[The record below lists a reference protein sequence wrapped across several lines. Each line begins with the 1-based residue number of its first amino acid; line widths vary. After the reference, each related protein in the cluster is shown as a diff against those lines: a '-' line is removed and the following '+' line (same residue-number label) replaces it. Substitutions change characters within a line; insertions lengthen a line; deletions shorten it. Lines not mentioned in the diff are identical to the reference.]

1 MSYTRKLVVLVASL
15 GIAVTAM
22 TAAAA
27 DLKSPDQIKTCLRI
41 LMQVTNDFD
50 RQITGQ
56 HYARLTHENMEFME
70 GAQALRQA
78 LANESADLRAQVEP
92 ALQKA
97 VDAAQHVADMSST
110 NDGDKL
116 RAGHGEMLKA
126 VNAVFAYFPEDLRPD
141 PNVAPGRP
149 PHPPSQ

>member
-1 MSYTRKLVVLVASL
+1 MSYSRRVLAVVASL
-15 GIAVTAM
+15 GFALTAM
-22 TAAAA
+22 TSMAA

-50 RQITGQ
+50 RQITRQ
-56 HYARLTHENMEFME
+56 SYARLPHENMEFME

-97 VDAAQHVADMSST
+97 VDAAQHVADMSSS
-110 NDGDKL
+110 NDDAKL

-149 PHPPSQ
+149 PGFGR

>member
-1 MSYTRKLVVLVASL
+1 MSYSRKLLVLVASL

-22 TAAAA
+22 TAKAA
-27 DLKSPDQIKTCLRI
+27 DLNSPDQIKTCLRI

-50 RQITGQ
+50 RQITHQ
-56 HYARLTHENMEFME
+56 NYARLTHENMEFME
-70 GAQALRQA
+70 GAEALRNA
-78 LANESADLRAQVEP
+78 LANKSADLRAEVAP

-110 NDGDKL
+110 NDDKKL
-116 RAGHGEMLKA
+116 RMGHGEMVKA

-149 PHPPSQ
+149 PGFGR